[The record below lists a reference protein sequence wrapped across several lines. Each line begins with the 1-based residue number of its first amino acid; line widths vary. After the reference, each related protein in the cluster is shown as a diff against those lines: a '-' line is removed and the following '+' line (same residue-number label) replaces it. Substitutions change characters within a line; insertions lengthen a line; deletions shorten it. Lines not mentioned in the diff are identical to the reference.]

1 MKKLSVPLL
10 YGVFIAIG
18 LIAYFLLLSLFGLHT
33 NPAFSIFN
41 MVITA
46 VGIFLAVRKYMYNK
60 GPKFKYQ
67 KGFVVGLTSG
77 FIATILFTF
86 FFAIYATEIQPG
98 FPQELI
104 TMWETDWF
112 VNLGMLV
119 VTVALM
125 GFASTFVVSLA
136 IMQLYKPS
144 WNTSEGRKHTY

>member
-86 FFAIYATEIQPG
+86 FFAIYATEIQSG

-119 VTVALM
+119 FTVALM